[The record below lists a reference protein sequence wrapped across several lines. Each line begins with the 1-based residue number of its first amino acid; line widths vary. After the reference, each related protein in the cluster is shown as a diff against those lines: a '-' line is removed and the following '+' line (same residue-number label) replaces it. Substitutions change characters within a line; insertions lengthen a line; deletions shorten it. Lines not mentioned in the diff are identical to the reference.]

1 MIKNIQTCLKCYQS
15 IWLHHPC
22 FMLPQQLYVGSTP
35 SKSALWGFRF
45 LSSVGEKS
53 DRHFPSRTNQRY
65 ACISSWWQRV
75 RVFSIQALFRFRWP
89 PQGTS
94 GYKHYH
100 SCLKMFIVQD
110 CKYCKLQIEKAISQ
124 EYTQGKS
131 SSHGVLQTD
140 GMCALVQGG
149 EIKLLGWRGQMR
161 ILSRGQ
167 LKDRFGIRHPPSEGP

>member
-1 MIKNIQTCLKCYQS
+1 
-15 IWLHHPC
+15 
-22 FMLPQQLYVGSTP
+22 MLPIHLASPLFHATTTTICWIHSQQICIVGFQVSIFCWRRKWKKVADT
-35 SKSALWGFRF
+35 FQ
-45 LSSVGEKS
+45 
-53 DRHFPSRTNQRY
+53 SRTDQRY

-140 GMCALVQGG
+140 GMCAIVQGG
-149 EIKLLGWRGQMR
+149 GIKFLWWRGQMR